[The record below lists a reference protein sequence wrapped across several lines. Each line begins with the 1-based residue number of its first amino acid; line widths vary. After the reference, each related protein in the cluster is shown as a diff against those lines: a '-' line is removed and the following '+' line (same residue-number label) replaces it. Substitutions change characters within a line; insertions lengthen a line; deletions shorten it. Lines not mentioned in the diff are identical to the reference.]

1 MSKAPSVHHEYHL
14 KRDRLEI
21 TIKHY
26 ALEKQSDR
34 EDFMK
39 HVLHRLE
46 KGPAFAKATAKKA
59 KHQKLPKSPMKET
72 KLEQVGD

>member
-1 MSKAPSVHHEYHL
+1 MSKAPSVHHEYHS
-14 KRDRLEI
+14 KKDRLEI

-26 ALEKQSDR
+26 ALNKKSDR
-34 EDFMK
+34 ENFMK

-46 KGPAFAKATAKKA
+46 KGPGLATASAKKA
-59 KHQKLPKSPMKET
+59 KHQKLPKSPMKEN